1 MFDESH
7 LDEQL
12 QALGTA
18 ARKRTQSER
27 FVYSTLRRQLDISLK
42 MVIRALVVPVRDF
55 RAKHLATLIVLLS
68 WRLLPQHCTATHDIS
83 FPKKAAQQCI
93 SPAPVWRAGAV

>member
-27 FVYSTLRRQLDISLK
+27 FVYSTLRLSL
-42 MVIRALVVPVRDF
+42 I
-55 RAKHLATLIVLLS
+55 HI
-68 WRLLPQHCTATHDIS
+68 
-83 FPKKAAQQCI
+83 
-93 SPAPVWRAGAV
+93 